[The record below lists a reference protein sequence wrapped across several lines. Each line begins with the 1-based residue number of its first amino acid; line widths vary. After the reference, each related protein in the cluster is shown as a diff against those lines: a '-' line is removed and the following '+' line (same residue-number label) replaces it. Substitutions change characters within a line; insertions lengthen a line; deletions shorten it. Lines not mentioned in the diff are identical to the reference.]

1 MWVKDFLANRMQRVV
16 INGTRSSEGNVT
28 SGIPQGSVLGPLLFV
43 IYINDLPRNL
53 NTVAKMFADDTK
65 VYVRSDTQDGAKNLH
80 QDLDSLQ
87 EWSDK
92 WMLKFHPDKCCVLK
106 LGKAIDNQYEMGDAA
121 KGTKKILKES
131 EKEKDLG
138 VVVDNKL
145 SFSSHVAQ
153 ATAKANRMVGLIRRS
168 FDYLNERMFVLLF
181 KSMVRPLIEYG
192 NCIWQPMLLKGLKF

>member
-1 MWVKDFLANRMQRVV
+1 
-16 INGTRSSEGNVT
+16 
-28 SGIPQGSVLGPLLFV
+28 
-43 IYINDLPRNL
+43 
-53 NTVAKMFADDTK
+53 
-65 VYVRSDTQDGAKNLH
+65 
-80 QDLDSLQ
+80 
-87 EWSDK
+87 
-92 WMLKFHPDKCCVLK
+92 
-106 LGKAIDNQYEMGDAA
+106 MGDAA